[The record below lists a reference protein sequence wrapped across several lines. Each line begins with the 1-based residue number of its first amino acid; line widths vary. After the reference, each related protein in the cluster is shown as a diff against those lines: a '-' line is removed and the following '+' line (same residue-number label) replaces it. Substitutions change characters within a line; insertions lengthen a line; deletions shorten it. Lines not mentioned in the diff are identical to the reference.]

1 MTIKSQGGI
10 FGRNPTFNDVEVD
23 GTLTVGGNS
32 VPDASTILVD
42 GDIGSTV
49 QGYDADTAKTDAANI
64 FTADQTI
71 STSSTLTYFNII
83 NTAGSGNRYSAIS
96 LKDSSTQNALFYQN
110 HNDGNILLRNDT
122 VGGGIGLY
130 TQTAT
135 YGATLLADGNF
146 SITDG
151 NLQLASGK
159 GIDFSATSGTGTSEL
174 FDDYEEGTFTVT
186 MTPSTSGSI
195 TQHAAY
201 ITLSYTK
208 IGRAVTITGNLVTT
222 GISSAVG
229 TSVNIGSLPFVNG
242 NGTQTS
248 QAAGTCFAYSQGGGV
263 WGEAKVRL
271 SEGSSTIDWFVDAS
285 TLTGTKELYI
295 NLTYFTS

>member
-1 MTIKSQGGI
+1 
-10 FGRNPTFNDVEVD
+10 
-23 GTLTVGGNS
+23 LH
-32 VPDASTILVD
+32 
-42 GDIGSTV
+42 
-49 QGYDADTAKTDAANI
+49 DAAT
-64 FTADQTI
+64 TADYNVRVG
-71 STSSTLTYFNII
+71 S
-83 NTAGSGNRYSAIS
+83 AGDDLELYAGGSNRLDVRSNGDVSVRA
-96 LKDSSTQNALFYQN
+96 
-110 HNDGNILLRNDT
+110 
-122 VGGGIGLY
+122 
-130 TQTAT
+130 
-135 YGATLLADGNF
+135 
-146 SITDG
+146 G
-151 NLQLASGK
+151 NLIIGTSGK
-159 GIDFSATSGTGTSEL
+159 GIDFSATAGTGTSEL

-195 TQHAAY
+195 TQNVAY

-229 TSVNIGSLPFVNG
+229 TSVSIGSLPFVNG

-248 QAAGTCFAYSQGGGV
+248 QAAGTCFAYNQGGGV

-271 SEGSSTIDWFVDAS
+271 SEGSSTIDWYVDAS